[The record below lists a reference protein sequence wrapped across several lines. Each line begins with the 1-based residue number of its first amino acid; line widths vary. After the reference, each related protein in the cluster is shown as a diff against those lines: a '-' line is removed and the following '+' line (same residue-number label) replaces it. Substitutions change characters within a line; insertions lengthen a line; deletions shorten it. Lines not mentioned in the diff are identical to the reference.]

1 MTTPD
6 QIEAQTDEAMTR
18 LTQQINRSAGQH
30 LRALRRVRAGQP
42 VLSEGTESAQH
53 ILRIVQP
60 VGLERINTE
69 RLQDIR
75 AIQKFGEASQ
85 AAKCPPGF
93 CGFDPQCSDRACPG
107 HPLNSIASA
116 CEPDAEES
124 EKADL
129 LQVPG
134 WALIALVAV
143 SVTVMAFF
151 VGMHI

>member
-1 MTTPD
+1 
-6 QIEAQTDEAMTR
+6 MTR
-18 LTQQINRSAGQH
+18 IKQQINRSAGQH
-30 LRALRRVRAGQP
+30 LRAVRRVRAGQP

-129 LQVPG
+129 DMQVLRWG
-134 WALIALVAV
+134 FAAFAAICFAV
-143 SVTVMAFF
+143 IVAFF